1 MANLKDFLFTTT
13 ERFRAAGIES
23 ANADAELLVGHHLGL
38 SRGELQAK
46 ALVGFEFEPPHLLLE
61 QIDKRVTRIPL
72 QHLIGKAPFRN
83 LVLEVGK
90 GVFVPRPET
99 ESVVDI
105 ALAAIA
111 GLENPQVLDIG
122 TGSGAIAI
130 SIATESGASV
140 KAVEKSS
147 EAAAYASRNIANF
160 APAIQLV
167 VGDFRELNLGFESFE
182 LVVSNPPYIP
192 LSAIPKDVEVREHDP
207 ELALYG
213 GEDGLDLIREI
224 IESAWY
230 LLVPGGT
237 LVLEHADGQS
247 DAVCELLLGNWHKV
261 SAHQDATG
269 RYRAVSAVR

>member
-23 ANADAELLVGHHLGL
+23 ANADAEILIGHHLGL

-46 ALVGFEFEPPHLLLE
+46 ALMGTKFEPPQLLLD

-72 QHLIGKAPFRN
+72 QHLIGRAPFRN
-83 LVLEVGK
+83 FVLEVGK

-99 ESVVDI
+99 ESVVEV
-105 ALAAIA
+105 AIA
-111 GLENPQVLDIG
+111 AVSGLENPRVLDIG

-130 SIATESGASV
+130 SLASETTAQV
-140 KAVEKSS
+140 KAVEKSR
-147 EAAAYASRNIANF
+147 EAAAFASRNIASL
-160 APAIQLV
+160 APSVELL
-167 VGDFRELNLGFESFE
+167 VGDFRDLDLGFESFD

-192 LSAIPKDVEVREHDP
+192 LSAIPKDIEVRDHDP

-224 IESAWY
+224 IESARY